1 MKKLMIL
8 AVVAFL
14 LGISA
19 PNYAQVPSSSQ
30 GTTTQPD
37 EGDDLNTQPS
47 AQPTSPSTSPSPT
60 PSTTPSTAP
69 ATQPGSTMGTESKYS
84 VEVKSADLP
93 AAVTRSIN
101 EKYPGFKA
109 EKAYRATDGTY
120 KVKVSKDDEKQTLF
134 FDERGESV
142 KMQK

>member
-8 AVVAFL
+8 AVVAAL

-37 EGDDLNTQPS
+37 ERDDQSTQPS
-47 AQPTSPSTSPSPT
+47 TQPTSPSTSPS
-60 PSTTPSTAP
+60 TAP
-69 ATQPGSTMGTESKYS
+69 SKAPGTTTQPGSTMGTESQYT
-84 VEVKSADLP
+84 VEVKSTDLP
-93 AAVTRSIN
+93 AAITRSIN
-101 EKYPGFKA
+101 EKYPGYKT
-109 EKAYRATDGTY
+109 EKAFRGNDGTY

-134 FDERGESV
+134 FDERGETV